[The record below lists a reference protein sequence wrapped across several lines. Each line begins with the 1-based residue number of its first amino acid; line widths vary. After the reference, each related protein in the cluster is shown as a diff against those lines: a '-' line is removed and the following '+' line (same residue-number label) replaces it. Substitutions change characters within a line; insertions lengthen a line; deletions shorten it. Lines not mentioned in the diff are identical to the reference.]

1 MLRININTNCLRYD
15 TNNEQNIV
23 GPNVSSNITSIDT
36 QKIGNPL
43 AVVKMKIPSN
53 VVFIHGDAFQTF
65 VNLKEAVIDGNVYEV
80 NECNKLDGEVVSNL
94 DFKDSTTLAEALKRG
109 NLIKIQRSMPR
120 ELRLEKLKERLEKLR
135 SNVIL
140 FESDDEFSDF
150 CIAPYAIVKRS
161 ERGDLDYEGEFS
173 EMYLKAIEE
182 GKKFVIKDKE
192 SKVYKRSS
200 VSGRVFAK
208 SELDGDLYISDRTCP
223 VKLDLDRDNFIDYF
237 EYNWEEKM
245 YLKKIKEL
253 EE

>member
-1 MLRININTNCLRYD
+1 MTLRI
-15 TNNEQNIV
+15 
-23 GPNVSSNITSIDT
+23 P
-36 QKIGNPL
+36 KNPL
-43 AVVKMKIPSN
+43 PSVECDTISERYATDFPVGATIMISDTDVVENPSEIIRITIPEE
-53 VVFIHGDAFQTF
+53 VEFIQGNAFKDF
-65 VNLKEAVIDGNVYEV
+65 VNLKEAVIDGDVYEV
-80 NECNKLDGEVVSNL
+80 NECNKLDGVVVSNL

-109 NLIKIQRSMPR
+109 NPIKIQRSMPR

-140 FESDDEFSDF
+140 FESDDEFADF

-161 ERGDLDYEGEFS
+161 ERGYHEGEFS

-182 GKKFVIKDKE
+182 GKKFVIKDE
-192 SKVYKRSS
+192 DSKVYKSSS
-200 VSGRVFAK
+200 VSGRVLAK
-208 SELDGDLYISDRTCP
+208 SELDGELYISDRTCH
-223 VKLDLDRDNFIDYF
+223 VQLDLDRDNFIDYF